1 MQPKLLLQAAVL
13 SRSHIL
19 GCVEQ
24 LVQGQRKLEKTLT
37 EGALRGWGLVG
48 ASGMHSFLCR
58 PHEKALN
65 GATSAAAGGS
75 GGVIHPDNHSVR
87 AN

>member
-1 MQPKLLLQAAVL
+1 M
-13 SRSHIL
+13 
-19 GCVEQ
+19 GYVEQ
-24 LVQGQRKLEKTLT
+24 LVQGQRKLQKTLT

-48 ASGMHSFLCR
+48 ASGMQSFLCR

-65 GATSAAAGGS
+65 GATSEAGG
-75 GGVIHPDNHSVR
+75 GGGFVIHPDNHSVR